1 MSVEGGPSGAIS
13 VGSVPAVSVG
23 SSLGSFGPRME
34 SVNSLPGIVN
44 EGPVRGGLEN
54 MVTIDTFKPVGE
66 IVFNPSVRPVIE
78 QAESI
83 AAAAW
88 ERSEP
93 LLAQDTKVYTAE
105 QVNIG
110 YNQSR
115 PRPIVPILPKHDLM
129 QVQRTIVALEK
140 AGLTDL
146 SKNITKPL
154 QQQAEAGPDSI
165 GAGVVSKQTLNLP
178 GPYPQEQAEQIAEI
192 DEVVGQKVGDE
203 DLDILEEERV
213 ELVKTSHSVDKK
225 AVGKRYGA
233 IIRAAKEAKAA
244 KESKG
249 ESGPISGREIG
260 EYVSNPQDLSFRGGE
275 FNKVDPEG
283 NLPDGTWEA
292 NLVDLDKTTF
302 SSVEEVEKQAPGIIS
317 QNNPFEKGD
326 GEGVTDK
333 TIATGYKYA
342 PTKAHKARQIAL
354 IRTKKRQI
362 LAGKEGQKVV
372 RIIPAEEV
380 KSNIEGRVEDYHPE
394 LAEALL
400 AKAA

>member
-1 MSVEGGPSGAIS
+1 MITVAK
-13 VGSVPAVSVG
+13 
-23 SSLGSFGPRME
+23 F
-34 SVNSLPGIVN
+34 N
-44 EGPVRGGLEN
+44 
-54 MVTIDTFKPVGE
+54 PVGE

-93 LLAQDTKVYTAE
+93 LQKKAVLTEAESILAQDTKVYTAE

-154 QQQAEAGPDSI
+154 QQQAEAG
-165 GAGVVSKQTLNLP
+165 VVSKQTLNLP

-203 DLDILEEERV
+203 DLDIREEENV
-213 ELVKTSHSVDKK
+213 EVVKTSHSVDKK